1 MKKINPLIIIS
12 TLLLIGLVFFATQY
26 FVPKISAHEQAL
38 WLNANEVN
46 KTCPL
51 QVDEATRLDNVTVYP
66 NNVYQYNYTLFN
78 LNRAD
83 INSEVAIKNIEP
95 KIIASIKKESEFQFF
110 RKAQTTI
117 NYNYK
122 DRNGQFVFKIVIT
135 PEKYK

>member
-1 MKKINPLIIIS
+1 MKKINPFIILSI
-12 TLLLIGLVFFATQY
+12 LLLIGLVFFATQY
-26 FVPKISAHEQAL
+26 FFPKISKQEQAL

-46 KTCPL
+46 KTCPI
-51 QVDEATRLDNVTVYP
+51 QVDDATRLDNATVYP

-78 LNRAD
+78 LNRTD
-83 INSEVAIKNIEP
+83 INSEMATKSIEP
-95 KIIASIKKESEFQFF
+95 KIIASIKKDPEFQIF

-135 PEKYK
+135 PDKYK

>member
-12 TLLLIGLVFFATQY
+12 ILLLIGLVFFATQY
-26 FVPKISAHEQAL
+26 FFPKISKQEQTL

-46 KTCPL
+46 KTCPI

-83 INSEVAIKNIEP
+83 INSDVAIKSIEP
-95 KIIASIKKESEFQFF
+95 KIIASIKKENEFQFF

-122 DRNGQFVFKIVIT
+122 DRNGQFAFKIVIT
-135 PEKYK
+135 PDKYK

>member
-1 MKKINPLIIIS
+1 MFVGFHVSKNGRTLPNALIEEITKYNITSAQVFIMGPQNAKDTIND
-12 TLLLIGLVFFATQY
+12 
-26 FVPKISAHEQAL
+26 
-38 WLNANEVN
+38 
-46 KTCPL
+46 
-51 QVDEATRLDNVTVYP
+51 VDK
-66 NNVYQYNYTLFN
+66 
-78 LNRAD
+78 
-83 INSEVAIKNIEP
+83 VAIKNIEP